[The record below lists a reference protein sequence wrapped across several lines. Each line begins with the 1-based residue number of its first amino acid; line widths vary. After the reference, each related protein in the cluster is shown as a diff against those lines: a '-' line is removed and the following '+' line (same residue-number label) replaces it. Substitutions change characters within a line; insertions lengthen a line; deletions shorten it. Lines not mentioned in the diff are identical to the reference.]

1 MAQDDLTITRGSD
14 NVFADI
20 GVADAEEHAI
30 KARVVMLIGH
40 LIQQKGLSQT
50 AAAARIKISQPDL
63 SKLLRGQFRGFS
75 LERLLGYARALGA
88 DIEIKAKAARGQ
100 GAGPIRFGRA
110 LRSRRKQIMAEIP
123 ACRDPNRCP

>member
-1 MAQDDLTITRGSD
+1 M
-14 NVFADI
+14 
-20 GVADAEEHAI
+20 ADAEEHAI

-40 LIQQKGLSQT
+40 LMEQKGLSQT

-100 GAGPIRFGRA
+100 RAGRMRFVEA
-110 LRSRRKQIMAEIP
+110 
-123 ACRDPNRCP
+123 

>member
-40 LIQQKGLSQT
+40 LMQQKGLSQT

-100 GAGPIRFGRA
+100 RAGRMRFVEA
-110 LRSRRKQIMAEIP
+110 
-123 ACRDPNRCP
+123 

>member
-40 LIQQKGLSQT
+40 LMQQKGLSQT

-63 SKLLRGQFRGFS
+63 SKLLRGHFRGFS

-88 DIEIKAKAARGQ
+88 DIEIKAKAARGER
-100 GAGPIRFGRA
+100 AGRMRFVEA
-110 LRSRRKQIMAEIP
+110 
-123 ACRDPNRCP
+123 

>member
-30 KARVVMLIGH
+30 KARVVMLIRH
-40 LIQQKGLSQT
+40 LMQQKGLSQT

-75 LERLLGYARALGA
+75 LERLLGHARAL
-88 DIEIKAKAARGQ
+88 
-100 GAGPIRFGRA
+100 A
-110 LRSRRKQIMAEIP
+110 LTSKSRRRRREASGRD
-123 ACRDPNRCP
+123 ACASSRLECPGTP

>member
-40 LIQQKGLSQT
+40 LMEQKGLSQT

-100 GAGPIRFGRA
+100 RAGRMRFVEA
-110 LRSRRKQIMAEIP
+110 
-123 ACRDPNRCP
+123 